1 MSAET
6 PKAPATPRPLSE
18 LLDAVEDF
26 LRRFVVFSS
35 QEQAPAISLWVAHTW
50 VIEAFDFTPYLHVW
64 SADKRS
70 GKTRLLD
77 VLELVVKTPWRDAG
91 ASEAVL
97 FRKIERDKP
106 ALLSDEIDT
115 VFHAH
120 KNDGM
125 ENVRRMFN
133 LGFTRGNKVSR
144 CVGLNTKFEID
155 EFDPFCAKVL
165 CGIGEC
171 LPDTVTDRSL
181 SIELVRQSREE
192 KAERFRRREAQALI
206 ETVRAELE
214 AWAQSPG
221 LIETLRAARPQT
233 PNSIQDRQEEIC
245 EPLLA
250 IADMAGGKW
259 PRKARAA
266 LVELCEQDE
275 DASLGV
281 KLLADIQSIFDSRGA
296 DKLFTIDIL
305 HELVEIEDR
314 PWPVWWLD
322 DLKHEKSQKPASRLA
337 RMLKPYGTKKSPIKP
352 RTIRIGDESAK
363 GYEVGDFKQAFDR
376 YVLTPVEAVTAV
388 TAVTHE
394 GKNVTASNSVTAS
407 DTKAVTVNSPRER
420 IQCDDVT
427 AVTAFQDG
435 EGEDPDIDAVNI
447 ACAWATVEARERE
460 Q

>member
-1 MSAET
+1 MKAET
-6 PKAPATPRPLSE
+6 PKAPVTPRPLSE

-26 LRRFVVFSS
+26 LRRYVVFSS

-77 VLELVVKTPWRDAG
+77 VLELVVKRPWRDAG

-97 FRKIERDKP
+97 FRKIERDRP

-125 ENVRRMFN
+125 ENIRRMFN

-144 CVGLNTKFEID
+144 CIGLNTKFDID

-192 KAERFRRREAQALI
+192 KAERFRRREAQSLV

-214 AWAQSPG
+214 AWAQLPG

-233 PNSIQDRQEEIC
+233 PSSIQDRQEEIC
-245 EPLLA
+245 EPYCRYGWRE
-250 IADMAGGKW
+250 MA
-259 PRKARAA
+259 
-266 LVELCEQDE
+266 
-275 DASLGV
+275 
-281 KLLADIQSIFDSRGA
+281 
-296 DKLFTIDIL
+296 T
-305 HELVEIEDR
+305 
-314 PWPVWWLD
+314 
-322 DLKHEKSQKPASRLA
+322 
-337 RMLKPYGTKKSPIKP
+337 
-352 RTIRIGDESAK
+352 
-363 GYEVGDFKQAFDR
+363 
-376 YVLTPVEAVTAV
+376 
-388 TAVTHE
+388 
-394 GKNVTASNSVTAS
+394 
-407 DTKAVTVNSPRER
+407 
-420 IQCDDVT
+420 
-427 AVTAFQDG
+427 
-435 EGEDPDIDAVNI
+435 
-447 ACAWATVEARERE
+447 
-460 Q
+460 